1 MRVKLRNPDRE
12 LEVPGGRPV
21 RSVLD
26 ELGISVDTV
35 LVIRGGEL
43 ITRDT
48 TVRDEDELE
57 VRPVISGG
65 AG

>member
-12 LEVPGGRPV
+12 LEVAGGRPV
-21 RSVLD
+21 RSILE
-26 ELGISVDTV
+26 ELGLSADTV

-48 TVRDEDELE
+48 KVLDGDELE

-65 AG
+65 SR

>member
-12 LEVPGGRPV
+12 LEAPGGRPV

>member
-1 MRVKLRNPDRE
+1 VRVKLRNPDRV
-12 LEVPGGRPV
+12 LEVDGGRPV
-21 RSVLD
+21 RTVLE

-48 TVRDEDELE
+48 RVLEEDELE

-65 AG
+65 AP